1 MVERGLSFQA
11 RREVLAQVLP
21 RYREASA
28 DQKCLLLDEFA
39 QITGYHRK
47 YAMWLLNHIEQ
58 GQRAPVRPRS
68 CRYGSDEQQALVLAW
83 NAANR
88 ICTKRLMPF
97 LPTLIEALERHGH
110 LHLTEA
116 CRSQRLS
123 MSAATADRLLFCPQ
137 PVPNYDLNTSSV
149 NTTDKKEFNVKGVI
163 MVERCVV
170 VLIFLC
176 LSALL
181 EDKTEKRDAHGKLP
195 IREPLLPT
203 RPVDWH

>member
-149 NTTDKKEFNVKGVI
+149 NTTDKKRI
-163 MVERCVV
+163 QCERSNNGRKMRCCLDFSVP
-170 VLIFLC
+170 LC
-176 LSALL
+176 F
-181 EDKTEKRDAHGKLP
+181 
-195 IREPLLPT
+195 T
-203 RPVDWH
+203 RRQNGEERRTWEATNQRAAITYTSS